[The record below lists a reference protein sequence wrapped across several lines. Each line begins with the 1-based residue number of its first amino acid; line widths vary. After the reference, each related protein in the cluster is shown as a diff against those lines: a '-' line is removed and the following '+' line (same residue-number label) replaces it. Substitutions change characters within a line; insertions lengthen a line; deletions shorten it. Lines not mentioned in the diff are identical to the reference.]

1 MRLTQNVACLKDNP
15 DIIKMPNQVEL
26 SRLEYVDF
34 NEPTRTLVRQ
44 YLLLRL
50 KEL

>member
-1 MRLTQNVACLKDNP
+1 
-15 DIIKMPNQVEL
+15 MPNQVEL

-44 YLLLRL
+44 LFYCWG
-50 KEL
+50 